1 MGDWIHLGCDCTAR
15 EGYSRMS
22 SPKTC
27 GRASEASERET
38 EEGGEGKQKKALPT
52 TRQSVENLGQVARSR
67 ARALTV
73 VIASKTKGSTF
84 ASHSCQAFRANL

>member
-27 GRASEASERET
+27 ARASEASERERET
-38 EEGGEGKQKKALPT
+38 EAGGEGKQKKALPT
-52 TRQSVENLGQVARSR
+52 TRQSKILGNSLGRGR
-67 ARALTV
+67 ERLPW
-73 VIASKTKGSTF
+73 
-84 ASHSCQAFRANL
+84 